1 MQGTVQVASRIK
13 HGDADIVRSS
23 WLSDCIGQADSDGA
37 RPTLLMPFEPRFVKT
52 KSYRL
57 RADTLYLVTCSLQRQ
72 PRKT

>member
-23 WLSDCIGQADSDGA
+23 WLLDCIGQADSDGT
-37 RPTLLMPFEPRFVKT
+37 RPTLLMPLEPRYVES
-52 KSYRL
+52 KSHWL
-57 RADTLYLVTCSLQRQ
+57 RADTLYLVTCSLQCQ